1 MHDRAMQALY
11 LLALDPIAEVT
22 GDLNSYGFRK
32 ERSTADA
39 MAQCFNALAK
49 RSQAQWILEGDIK
62 SCFDRI
68 DHEWLLAHIPMD
80 KVILRQ
86 WLEAG
91 FIEKQALHPTEEGTP
106 QGGIISPVLANMAL
120 DGLERTLREQ
130 FPLRR
135 KGVRTGLVN
144 FVRYAD
150 DFVITGRSK
159 DLLENEVRPLVER
172 FMRERG
178 LELSQEKTV
187 VTHIE
192 DGFDFLGQN
201 VRKYKDGKRR
211 KLLIKPS
218 KKNVTAFLDGIRTLV
233 KGHKQKAAG
242 PLIEQ
247 LNVRLHGWALYHRH
261 VVSADIFSSVDH
273 AIHHLLWSWVKRR
286 HRNKSSRWVQSKYFI
301 SDMDQKWVFFGVV
314 KDKQG
319 QTKRVKLIKAAS
331 VPIQRHTKVD
341 GKANPYDPAWETYFE
356 ERLGVKMEKSLRG
369 RRQLRHLW
377 KEQGGLCPLCAQ
389 KITRLTG
396 WHNHHIVWR
405 SKGGSNAA
413 DNRILLH
420 PTCHTRLHSQGLS
433 VAKPRPAQGR
443 P

>member
-1 MHDRAMQALY
+1 VGSFDKVDHD
-11 LLALDPIAEVT
+11 
-22 GDLNSYGFRK
+22 
-32 ERSTADA
+32 
-39 MAQCFNALAK
+39 
-49 RSQAQWILEGDIK
+49 
-62 SCFDRI
+62 
-68 DHEWLLAHIPMD
+68 WLVAHIPVD
-80 KVILRQ
+80 KAILRK
-86 WLEAG
+86 WLKAG
-91 FIEKQALHPTEEGTP
+91 YIEKHALHPTEEGTP

-120 DGLERTLREQ
+120 DGLERKLREQ
-130 FPLRR
+130 FPMRHG
-135 KGVRTGLVN
+135 GVRTGLVN

-172 FMRERG
+172 FMKERG

-218 KKNVTAFLDGIRTLV
+218 KKNVKAFLEGIRELV

-247 LNVRLHGWALYHRH
+247 LNLRIRGWALYHRH
-261 VVSADIFSSVDH
+261 VVSADTFSSVDH
-273 AIHHLLWSWVKRR
+273 AIYHLLWAWAKRR
-286 HRNKSSRWVQSKYFI
+286 HRNKSGRWVRSKYFI
-301 SDMDQKWVFFGVV
+301 SYKDQNWVFSGVV

-331 VPIQRHTKVD
+331 VTIQRHTKVD
-341 GKANPYDPAWETYFE
+341 GKANPYDHAWETYFE
-356 ERLGVKMEKSLRG
+356 ERLGVKLEKSLAG
-369 RRQLRHLW
+369 RRQLLHLW
-377 KEQGGLCPLCAQ
+377 KEQRGLCPLCNQ

-413 DNRILLH
+413 DNRMLLH
-420 PTCHTRLHSQGLS
+420 PTCHTRLHSQRLS
-433 VAKPRPAQGR
+433 VAKPRPAKGR
-443 P
+443 K